1 MNGAM
6 PLSWIVL
13 LLLGAL
19 LGWLASVVVHSQTA
33 REVIGF
39 VVIGALGALFGA
51 FQITPALAGKL
62 EKTGF
67 SLPGVLLSLLG
78 TFLMLGIVAAAARL
92 SRDRRSR

>member
-1 MNGAM
+1 M

-13 LLLGAL
+13 VLIGAL
-19 LGWLASVVVHSQTA
+19 LGWLTAVVLRSQSG
-33 REVIGF
+33 REVVGL
-39 VVIGALGALFGA
+39 VVIGSLGALFGA

-62 EKTGF
+62 EPTGF

-92 SRDRRSR
+92 SRNRRPR